1 MPVSSTMTGYDQQDD
16 MLKVKS
22 VQKKFRDSFGGASLD
37 TTKWTSS
44 VGSGAS
50 ITLGSGV
57 MNMVSGVVANAE
69 TYILSKEVFTIPF
82 RVSIGFTMSQ
92 RIANQEFFVEMVSVD
107 PVTGV
112 PDGKNS
118 VAWDFDSTTATSA
131 KYLVSNSGL
140 TPLASGYVTVPTTA
154 SGGIYEIEPFADEVW
169 FHGGTLDSTSGRAN
183 SYRRHQQ
190 IPDPNAVYKLRLRWK
205 NGATAPAS
213 TTTAVVQYVSVQDYA
228 ELTAE
233 ITAGR
238 GQGVAGQ
245 AIAAAVVSMPTVTIN
260 SPAVYESPS
269 TTAGGYASLGKLI
282 AAATTNATAIKTSAG
297 VLGALIATNLS
308 AATKYVKLYNKA
320 SAPTVGTDVPVYVF
334 PIPAGGM
341 LQLTDLKTRFTTGI
355 ALAITGGIAD
365 TDTTAVAA
373 SDVVVNWE
381 YV

>member
-112 PDGKNS
+112 PDGKHS
-118 VAWDFDSTTATSA
+118 AAWDFDSTTATSA

-140 TPLASGYVTVPTTA
+140 PPLASGYVTVPTTA
-154 SGGIYEIEPFADEVW
+154 SGGIYEIEPFADEAW

-260 SPAVYESPS
+260 SPAVYDSPN
-269 TTAGGYASLGKLI
+269 TTAGGYTSLGKLI
-282 AAATTNATAIKTSAG
+282 AAATTNATAVKTSAG
-297 VLGALIATNLS
+297 VLGTLVATNVS
-308 AATKYVKLYNKA
+308 AAVKYLKLYNKA
-320 SAPTVGTDVPVYVF
+320 SAPTVGTDAPVHVY
-334 PIPAGGM
+334 PIPAGGTI
-341 LQLTDLKTRFTTGI
+341 QLTDLKTRFTTGI
-355 ALAITGGIAD
+355 ALAITSGVAD

-373 SDVVVNWE
+373 NDVVVNWG

>member
-118 VAWDFDSTTATSA
+118 VSWDFDSTTATSA

-238 GQGVAGQ
+238 GQAAVGQ

-269 TTAGGYASLGKLI
+269 TTAGGYTSLGKLI

-297 VLGALIATNLS
+297 VLGALIAMNLS

-373 SDVVVNWE
+373 NDVVVNWE

>member
-1 MPVSSTMTGYDQQDD
+1 MPVSNTMTGYDQQDD

-69 TYILSKEVFTIPF
+69 TYIMSKEVFTIPF

-112 PDGKNS
+112 PDGKHS

-154 SGGIYEIEPFADEVW
+154 SGGIYEIEPFADEAW
-169 FHGGTLDSTSGRAN
+169 FHGGILDSTSGRAN

-190 IPDPNAVYKLRLRWK
+190 IPDPNATYKLRLRWK

-238 GQGVAGQ
+238 GQAAVGQ

-269 TTAGGYASLGKLI
+269 TTAGGYTSLGKLI
-282 AAATTNATAIKTSAG
+282 AAATTNATAVKTSAG
-297 VLGALIATNLS
+297 VLGILVATNVS
-308 AATKYVKLYNKA
+308 AAVKYLKLYNKA
-320 SAPTVGTDVPVYVF
+320 SAPTVGTDVPVHVF

-355 ALAITGGIAD
+355 ALAITGGVAD

-373 SDVVVNWE
+373 NDVVVNWE